1 MKEGQFS
8 ISKWP
13 ELFKQS
19 ITDHPMMKFTKLNLF
34 FLGLCLSSLVFAQK
48 TKPFHIAGV
57 DIPPPLTAQN
67 VQDVYWGVTV
77 DDPYRFL
84 EQVKDPAV
92 VSWMKGQADA
102 ADSILKSIPG
112 RATILEALKE
122 KDSVG
127 GTVISAITRTEG
139 GRWFYL
145 KREQGQ
151 SQAKLVWRDG
161 VSGEERLLI
170 DPEVVTQEKGRP
182 HAIQSFHPSP
192 DGKLLAYGMHASGS
206 EIGNMYVIEVATG
219 KLLLPPIDRVRFAG
233 ASWRKNGSGLFF
245 SRLRPGFES
254 MKSTERFADTGRYY
268 LDLNQ
273 PDPDKLVFNASMYAE
288 LKLPPFATGYVQE
301 LPGTDLAGMVVNFGV
316 DRRLAMYVAKFDEVL
331 SGKAKWRE
339 VFNQS
344 ADIREVDMGHG
355 NVYLRSALNAPRFKI
370 LKLKMPQLDLKT
382 AETLLPESDA
392 VLRAMTASQDALYVT
407 RREGVNTALMR
418 LPVASINALGGSS
431 STKADVQKVALPLEG
446 NVNVVGSVDH
456 PELIVAV
463 SSWTQALRR
472 YVYTPSLASLN
483 SNQFA
488 RLNLAPPVEPIQRA
502 EIVAREVMVPS
513 HDGVKVPV
521 SIIMRKDAVLNG
533 KNPTILYGY
542 GAYGTTEEPARSN
555 GVMAWVERGGIYA
568 FAHVR
573 GGGALGSQWHEAGQK
588 TTKFNTWK
596 DGIAAAE
603 WLIANAYTSA
613 AKLGIYGG
621 SAGGI
626 FVGRAIT
633 ERPDLFAAAV
643 PSVPVLDMVRSEQ
656 RANGVANIPE
666 YGTVKVE
673 PEFHALL
680 RNSAYHSVK
689 DGVRYPA
696 TMLMHGV
703 NDSRVDVWQ
712 SLKFASRLADA
723 QKGAQPVLLR
733 LDYEAGHGSGSSTQ
747 QAMQRTAEM
756 QAFMLWQMGE
766 TQFLPVLK

>member
-1 MKEGQFS
+1 MAS
-8 ISKWP
+8 
-13 ELFKQS
+13 
-19 ITDHPMMKFTKLNLF
+19 
-34 FLGLCLSSLVFAQK
+34 
-48 TKPFHIAGV
+48 
-57 DIPPPLTAQN
+57 
-67 VQDVYWGVTV
+67 
-77 DDPYRFL
+77 
-84 EQVKDPAV
+84 
-92 VSWMKGQADA
+92 
-102 ADSILKSIPG
+102 
-112 RATILEALKE
+112 LKE

-127 GTVISAITRTEG
+127 GTVISAITRTEL

-161 VSGEERLLI
+161 VAGEERLLV
-170 DPEVVTQEKGRP
+170 DPVAVTKEKGRP

-206 EIGNMYVIEVATG
+206 EIGHMHVIEVATG
-219 KLLLPPIDRVRFAG
+219 KPLLPPIDRVRFAG

-254 MKSTERFADTGRYY
+254 MRSTERFADTGRYY

-273 PDPDKLVFNASMYAE
+273 TNPDKLIFSASMYAE
-288 LKLPPFATGYVQE
+288 LKLPSFATGYVQE

-316 DRRLAMYVAKFDEVL
+316 DRRLAMYVANLDDVMN
-331 SGKAKWRE
+331 GKAKWRE

-355 NVYLRSALNAPRFKI
+355 NVYLRSALDAPRFKI
-370 LKLKMPQLDLKT
+370 LKLKLTQLDLKS
-382 AETLLPESDA
+382 AETLLPESEG
-392 VLRAMTASQDALYVT
+392 VLRAMTVSQDSLIVT
-407 RREGVNTALMR
+407 RREGVNTALLR
-418 LPVASINALGGSS
+418 LPVASINGLGSS
-431 STKADVQKVALPLEG
+431 SSSSSANKIDVQKVSLPLEG
-446 NVNVVGSVDH
+446 NVTVVGSIDH
-456 PELIVAV
+456 PDLIVAV
-463 SSWTQALRR
+463 SSWTQSLRR
-472 YVYTPSLASLN
+472 YVFTPTASSN
-483 SNQFA
+483 SNAGQFV
-488 RLNLAPPVEPIQRA
+488 RLNLAPPVEPVQRA

-513 HDGVKVPV
+513 HDGVRVPV

-555 GVMAWVERGGIYA
+555 GVMAWVERGGVYVY
-568 FAHVR
+568 AHVR
-573 GGGALGSQWHEAGQK
+573 GGGALGSQWHEAGHK

-603 WLIANAYTSA
+603 WLIANGYTSA

-633 ERPDLFAAAV
+633 ERPDLFAVAV

-680 RNSAYHSVK
+680 RNSSYHAVK
-689 DGVRYPA
+689 EGVRYPA

-712 SLKFASRLADA
+712 SLKFASQLANA

-733 LDYEAGHGSGSSTQ
+733 LDYEAGHGSGSSAE
-747 QAMQRTAEM
+747 QAMQRTAEF

-766 TQFLPVLK
+766 SGFQPERK

>member
-1 MKEGQFS
+1 
-8 ISKWP
+8 
-13 ELFKQS
+13 
-19 ITDHPMMKFTKLNLF
+19 MKFIKFNF
-34 FLGLCLSSLVFAQK
+34 CFVGFCLSFAVFAQSNK
-48 TKPFHIAGV
+48 AFHFAGIDV
-57 DIPPPLTAQN
+57 PPPLAAQN

-77 DDPYRFL
+77 NDPYRFL

-92 VSWMKGQADA
+92 VNWMKGQAEA
-102 ADSILKSIPG
+102 TESILKQIPG
-112 RATILEALKE
+112 RASILASLKE

-127 GTVISAITRTEG
+127 GSVISAITRTES

-161 VSGEERLLI
+161 LAGEERLLV
-170 DPEVVTQEKGRP
+170 DPVAVTKEKGRP

-206 EIGNMYVIEVATG
+206 EIGHMHVIEVATG
-219 KLLLPPIDRVRFAG
+219 KQLLPPIDRVRFAG

-254 MKSTERFADTGRYY
+254 MRSTERFADTGRYY

-273 PDPDKLVFNASMYAE
+273 TNPDKLIFNASMYAE
-288 LKLPPFATGYVQE
+288 LKLPSFATGYVQE

-316 DRRLAMYVAKFDEVL
+316 DRRLAMYVANLEDVMN
-331 SGKAKWRE
+331 GKAKWRE

-370 LKLKMPQLDLKT
+370 LKLKLTQLDLKS
-382 AETLLPESDA
+382 AETLLPESEG
-392 VLRAMTASQDALYVT
+392 VLRAMTVSQDSLIVT
-407 RREGVNTALMR
+407 RREGVNTALLR
-418 LPVASINALGGSS
+418 LPVASINGLGSS
-431 STKADVQKVALPLEG
+431 SSSSSANKIDVQKVSLPLEG
-446 NVNVVGSVDH
+446 NVTVVGSIDH
-456 PELIVAV
+456 PDLIVAV

-472 YVYTPSLASLN
+472 YVFTPTASSN
-483 SNQFA
+483 SSTGQFV
-488 RLNLAPPVEPIQRA
+488 RLNLAPPVEPVQRA

-513 HDGVKVPV
+513 HDGVRVPV
-521 SIIMRKDAVLNG
+521 SIIMRKDAVLKG

-555 GVMAWVERGGIYA
+555 GVMAWVERGGIYVY
-568 FAHVR
+568 AHVR
-573 GGGALGSQWHEAGQK
+573 GGGALGSQWHEAGHK

-596 DGIAAAE
+596 DGIATAE
-603 WLIANAYTSA
+603 WLIANGYTSA
-613 AKLGIYGG
+613 SKLGIYGG

-626 FVGRAIT
+626 FVGRAMT

-643 PSVPVLDMVRSEQ
+643 PNVPVLDMVRSEQ
-656 RANGVANIPE
+656 RANGVANVPE

-680 RNSAYHSVK
+680 RNSSYHAIQN
-689 DGVRYPA
+689 GTRYPA

-712 SLKFASRLADA
+712 SLKYASRLADA
-723 QKGAQPVLLR
+723 QKGQQAVLLR
-733 LDYEAGHGSGSSTQ
+733 LDYEAGHGAGSGAD
-747 QAMQRTAEM
+747 QAIQRTADL
-756 QAFMLWQMGE
+756 QAFMLWHMGVPE
-766 TQFLPVLK
+766 FQPQ

>member
-1 MKEGQFS
+1 
-8 ISKWP
+8 
-13 ELFKQS
+13 
-19 ITDHPMMKFTKLNLF
+19 
-34 FLGLCLSSLVFAQK
+34 
-48 TKPFHIAGV
+48 
-57 DIPPPLTAQN
+57 
-67 VQDVYWGVTV
+67 
-77 DDPYRFL
+77 
-84 EQVKDPAV
+84 
-92 VSWMKGQADA
+92 
-102 ADSILKSIPG
+102 
-112 RATILEALKE
+112 
-122 KDSVG
+122 
-127 GTVISAITRTEG
+127 
-139 GRWFYL
+139 
-145 KREQGQ
+145 
-151 SQAKLVWRDG
+151 
-161 VSGEERLLI
+161 
-170 DPEVVTQEKGRP
+170 
-182 HAIQSFHPSP
+182 
-192 DGKLLAYGMHASGS
+192 MH
-206 EIGNMYVIEVATG
+206 VIEVATG
-219 KLLLPPIDRVRFAG
+219 KSLLPPIDRVRFAG

-254 MKSTERFADTGRYY
+254 MRSTERFADTGRYY

-273 PDPDKLVFNASMYAE
+273 TNPDKLIFSASMYAE
-288 LKLPPFATGYVQE
+288 LKLPSFATGYVQE

-316 DRRLAMYVAKFDEVL
+316 DRRLAMYVANLDDVMN
-331 SGKAKWRE
+331 GKAKWRE

-355 NVYLRSALNAPRFKI
+355 NVYLRSALDAPRFKI
-370 LKLKMPQLDLKT
+370 LKLKLTQLDLKS
-382 AETLLPESDA
+382 AETLLPESEG
-392 VLRAMTASQDALYVT
+392 VLRAMTVSQDSLIVT
-407 RREGVNTALMR
+407 RREGVNTALLR
-418 LPVASINALGGSS
+418 LPVASINGLGSS
-431 STKADVQKVALPLEG
+431 SSSSSANKIDVQKVSLPLEG
-446 NVNVVGSVDH
+446 NVTVVGSVDH
-456 PELIVAV
+456 PDLIVAV

-472 YVYTPSLASLN
+472 YVFTPTASSN
-483 SNQFA
+483 SSTGQFV
-488 RLNLAPPVEPIQRA
+488 RLNLAPPVEPVQRA

-513 HDGVKVPV
+513 HDGVRVPV

-555 GVMAWVERGGIYA
+555 GVMAWVERGGIYVY
-568 FAHVR
+568 AHVR
-573 GGGALGSQWHEAGQK
+573 GGGALGSQWHEAGHK

-603 WLIANAYTSA
+603 WLIANGYTSA

-633 ERPDLFAAAV
+633 ERPDLFAVAV

-680 RNSAYHSVK
+680 RNSSYHAVK
-689 DGVRYPA
+689 EGVRYPA

-712 SLKFASRLADA
+712 SLKFASQLANA

-733 LDYEAGHGSGSSTQ
+733 LDYEAGHGSGSSAE
-747 QAMQRTAEM
+747 QAMQRTAEF

-766 TQFLPVLK
+766 SGFQPERK

>member
-1 MKEGQFS
+1 
-8 ISKWP
+8 
-13 ELFKQS
+13 
-19 ITDHPMMKFTKLNLF
+19 MMKFTKLNLCF
-34 FLGLCLSSLVFAQK
+34 VGLLLASSVFAQS
-48 TKPFHIAGV
+48 TKAYHFAGI
-57 DIPPPLTAQN
+57 DIPPPLAAQN
-67 VQDVYWGVTV
+67 VQDIYWGVTV
-77 DDPYRFL
+77 NDPYRFL

-92 VSWMKGQADA
+92 VSWMKGQAEA
-102 ADSILKSIPG
+102 TATILKRIPG
-112 RATILEALKE
+112 RASVLEALKE
-122 KDSVG
+122 KDSVS
-127 GTVISAITRTEG
+127 GTVISGITRTES

-151 SQAKLVWRDG
+151 SQAKLVWRE
-161 VSGEERLLI
+161 SQAGEERLLI
-170 DPEVVTQEKGRP
+170 DPDVLTKEKGRP

-206 EIGNMYVIEVATG
+206 EIGNMHVIEVATG
-219 KLLLPPIDRVRFAG
+219 KQVLPPIDRVRFAG

-245 SRLRPGFES
+245 SRLRPGYEAL
-254 MKSTERFADTGRYY
+254 KSTERFGDTGRYY

-273 PDPDKLVFNASMYAE
+273 PNPEKLVFNASMYPE
-288 LKLPPFATGYVQE
+288 LKLPSFATGYVQE

-316 DRRLAMYVAKFDEVL
+316 DRRLAMYVANFEDVL

-339 VFNQS
+339 VFSQS

-355 NVYLRSALNAPRFKI
+355 NVYVRSALNAPRFKI
-370 LKLKMPQLDLKT
+370 LKLQIPQLDLKS
-382 AETLLPESDA
+382 AETLLPESDG
-392 VLRAMTASQDALYVT
+392 VLRAITASQDALYIT
-407 RREGVNTALMR
+407 RREGVNTALLR
-418 LPVASINALGGSS
+418 LPLASINESVGSS
-431 STKADVQKVALPLEG
+431 SNKLDVQKVALPVEG
-446 NVNVVGSVDH
+446 NVNVVGSIDH
-456 PELIVAV
+456 QDLIIAV

-472 YVYTPSLASLN
+472 YVYMPNASASSN

-488 RLNLAPPVEPIQRA
+488 RLNLAPPVEPVQRA
-502 EIVAREVMVPS
+502 ELVAREVMVTS

-533 KNPTILYGY
+533 QNPTILYGY

-573 GGGALGSQWHEAGQK
+573 GGGALGSQWHEAGLK

-603 WLIANAYTSA
+603 WLIANGYTSA

-680 RNSAYHSVK
+680 RNSSYHSVK
-689 DGVRYPA
+689 EGVRYPA

-703 NDSRVDVWQ
+703 NDIRVDVWQ
-712 SLKFASRLADA
+712 SLKFASHLANS

-733 LDYEAGHGSGSSTQ
+733 LDYEAGHGSGSSAE
-747 QAMQRTAEM
+747 QAMNRTAEM
-756 QAFMLWQMGE
+756 HAFMLWQMGE
-766 TQFLPVLK
+766 SQFQPILK

>member
-1 MKEGQFS
+1 
-8 ISKWP
+8 
-13 ELFKQS
+13 
-19 ITDHPMMKFTKLNLF
+19 
-34 FLGLCLSSLVFAQK
+34 
-48 TKPFHIAGV
+48 
-57 DIPPPLTAQN
+57 
-67 VQDVYWGVTV
+67 
-77 DDPYRFL
+77 
-84 EQVKDPAV
+84 
-92 VSWMKGQADA
+92 
-102 ADSILKSIPG
+102 
-112 RATILEALKE
+112 
-122 KDSVG
+122 
-127 GTVISAITRTEG
+127 
-139 GRWFYL
+139 
-145 KREQGQ
+145 
-151 SQAKLVWRDG
+151 
-161 VSGEERLLI
+161 
-170 DPEVVTQEKGRP
+170 
-182 HAIQSFHPSP
+182 
-192 DGKLLAYGMHASGS
+192 
-206 EIGNMYVIEVATG
+206 
-219 KLLLPPIDRVRFAG
+219 
-233 ASWRKNGSGLFF
+233 
-245 SRLRPGFES
+245 

-268 LDLNQ
+268 LDLKQ
-273 PDPDKLVFNASMYAE
+273 PNPDKLVFNASMYPE
-288 LKLPPFATGYVQE
+288 LKLPSFATGSVQE

-316 DRRLAMYVAKFDEVL
+316 DRRLAMYVANFDEVL
-331 SGKAKWRE
+331 NGKAQWRE

-370 LKLKMPQLDLKT
+370 LKLNLPQLDLKT
-382 AETLLPESDA
+382 AETLLPESDG
-392 VLRAMTASQDALYVT
+392 VLRAMTVSQDALYVT
-407 RREGVNTALMR
+407 RREGVNTALLR
-418 LPVASINALGGSS
+418 LPASSINAFVGASS
-431 STKADVQKVALPLEG
+431 RKLDIQNLSLPLEG

-456 PELIVAV
+456 QDLIVAV

-472 YVYTPSLASLN
+472 YVFTPH

-488 RLNLAPPVEPIQRA
+488 RLNLAPPVEPVQRA

-513 HDGVKVPV
+513 HDGVRVPV

-573 GGGALGSQWHEAGQK
+573 GGGALGSQWHEAGHK
-588 TTKFNTWK
+588 ITKFNTWK

-603 WLIANAYTSA
+603 WLIANGYTSA
-613 AKLGIYGG
+613 SKLGIYGG

-666 YGTVKVE
+666 YGTVKIE

-680 RNSAYHSVK
+680 RNSSYHAVK
-689 DGVRYPA
+689 EGVRYPA

-703 NDSRVDVWQ
+703 NDIRVDVWQ
-712 SLKFASRLADA
+712 SLKFASHLSNS

-733 LDYEAGHGSGSSTQ
+733 LDYEAGHGSGSSTE
-747 QAMQRTAEM
+747 QAMNRTAEM

-766 TQFLPVLK
+766 AGFQP

>member
-1 MKEGQFS
+1 
-8 ISKWP
+8 
-13 ELFKQS
+13 
-19 ITDHPMMKFTKLNLF
+19 
-34 FLGLCLSSLVFAQK
+34 
-48 TKPFHIAGV
+48 
-57 DIPPPLTAQN
+57 
-67 VQDVYWGVTV
+67 
-77 DDPYRFL
+77 
-84 EQVKDPAV
+84 
-92 VSWMKGQADA
+92 
-102 ADSILKSIPG
+102 
-112 RATILEALKE
+112 
-122 KDSVG
+122 VG
-127 GTVISAITRTEG
+127 GSVISAITRTES

-161 VSGEERLLI
+161 LTGEERLLV
-170 DPEVVTQEKGRP
+170 DPVAVTKEKGRP

-206 EIGNMYVIEVATG
+206 EIGHMHVIEVATG
-219 KLLLPPIDRVRFAG
+219 KPLLPPIDRVRFAG

-254 MKSTERFADTGRYY
+254 MRSTERFADTGRYY

-273 PDPDKLVFNASMYAE
+273 TNPDKLIFSASMYAE
-288 LKLPPFATGYVQE
+288 LKLPSFATGYVQE

-316 DRRLAMYVAKFDEVL
+316 DRRLAMYVANLDDVMN
-331 SGKAKWRE
+331 GKAKWRE

-355 NVYLRSALNAPRFKI
+355 NVYLRSALDAPRFKI
-370 LKLKMPQLDLKT
+370 LKLKLTQLDLKS
-382 AETLLPESDA
+382 AETLLPESEG
-392 VLRAMTASQDALYVT
+392 VLRAMTVSQDSLIVT
-407 RREGVNTALMR
+407 RREGVNTALLR
-418 LPVASINALGGSS
+418 LPVASINGLGSS
-431 STKADVQKVALPLEG
+431 SSSSSANKIDVQKVSLPLEG
-446 NVNVVGSVDH
+446 NVTVVGSIDH
-456 PELIVAV
+456 PDLIVAV
-463 SSWTQALRR
+463 SSWTQSLRR
-472 YVYTPSLASLN
+472 YVFTPTASSN
-483 SNQFA
+483 SNAGQFV
-488 RLNLAPPVEPIQRA
+488 RLNLAPPVEPVQRA

-513 HDGVKVPV
+513 HDGVRVPV
-521 SIIMRKDAVLNG
+521 SIIMRKDTVLNG

-555 GVMAWVERGGIYA
+555 GVMAWVERGGIYVY
-568 FAHVR
+568 AHVR
-573 GGGALGSQWHEAGQK
+573 GGGALGSQWHEAGHK

-603 WLIANAYTSA
+603 WLIANGYTSA

-633 ERPDLFAAAV
+633 ERPDLFAVAV

-680 RNSAYHSVK
+680 RNSSYHAVK
-689 DGVRYPA
+689 EGVRYPA

-712 SLKFASRLADA
+712 SLKFASQLANA

-733 LDYEAGHGSGSSTQ
+733 LDYEAGHGSGSSAE
-747 QAMQRTAEM
+747 QAMQRTAEF

-766 TQFLPVLK
+766 SGFQPERK